1 MRLIVLS
8 FVESGRGLG
17 AFWISKPT
25 TGTLRFRNQK
35 RKGVPPMS
43 RRTPPL
49 PGRAVRGSTTGRP
62 VMAAMDLLGRRWMLR
77 ILWELRDGP
86 VGPRLLLARCEGLS
100 SSVLYERLRELTTA
114 GLVRKDAV
122 GAYELSRLGASLRDA
137 LEPLDRWAR
146 SWSRAQGKRA
156 GD

>member
-8 FVESGRGLG
+8 LRRFVARFG
-17 AFWISKPT
+17 
-25 TGTLRFRNQK
+25 FRNPTARTLGFRKQK
-35 RKGVPPMS
+35 RKGEQPMS
-43 RRTPPL
+43 TRTPPL

-62 VMAAMDLLGRRWMLR
+62 VMAAMDLLGRRWLLR

-86 VGPRLLLARCEGLS
+86 VGPRMLLGRCEGLS

-114 GLVRKDAV
+114 GLVRKDAA
-122 GAYELSRLGASLRDA
+122 GAYELTRLGASLRDA

-146 SWSRAQGKRA
+146 TWSRAQAKRA
-156 GD
+156 GEP